1 MTVPED
7 VSAGG
12 ESFVNVGL
20 IDLFWV
26 PMKYFPKT
34 KIKLALL
41 RPLALDDLCSDAS
54 NGFNVLLTMH
64 RLTKLYTS
72 VYYEPTGC
80 TIYY

>member
-12 ESFVNVGL
+12 ESVVNVGL

-26 PMKYFPKT
+26 LMKSFPKM

-41 RPLALDDLCSDAS
+41 RPLRRAMDDLCSDTS
-54 NGFNVLLTMH
+54 NCFNVLFTVH
-64 RLTKLYTS
+64 RDISL
-72 VYYEPTGC
+72 
-80 TIYY
+80 

>member
-26 PMKYFPKT
+26 PMKSFSKT
-34 KIKLALL
+34 KIKLALS
-41 RPLALDDLCSDAS
+41 RPLRRALDDLCIDTSTR
-54 NGFNVLLTMH
+54 FYVLLTVH
-64 RLTKLYTS
+64 RDIS
-72 VYYEPTGC
+72 V
-80 TIYY
+80 